1 MQDGVHTA
9 GINRLNW
16 MIVGKLPLL
25 PTSQIADLSA
35 SPSPLVTGSQTAA
48 VFGMSCING
57 EKPPAADGAFLGCMA
72 HTKSLKQIGTE
83 HPHKGDMQPIN
94 DGAKTTQKTHC
105 PQRASQTSS
114 ARTQNATIW
123 SQSITC
129 TSAAENG
136 AGDIWAF
143 MSCFHLWSCNETS
156 KPSVRA
162 FMRS

>member
-1 MQDGVHTA
+1 MNNPVWIDE
-9 GINRLNW
+9 R
-16 MIVGKLPLL
+16 GK
-25 PTSQIADLSA
+25 I
-35 SPSPLVTGSQTAA
+35 
-48 VFGMSCING
+48 I
-57 EKPPAADGAFLGCMA
+57 EPAPKIC
-72 HTKSLKQIGTE
+72 
-83 HPHKGDMQPIN
+83 MQPIN